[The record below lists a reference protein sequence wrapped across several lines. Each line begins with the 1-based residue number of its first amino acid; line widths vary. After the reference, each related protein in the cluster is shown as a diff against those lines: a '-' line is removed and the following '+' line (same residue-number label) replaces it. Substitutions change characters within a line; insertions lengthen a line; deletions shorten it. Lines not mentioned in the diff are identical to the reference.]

1 MAKILKIA
9 LEKVSYNADK
19 LYDYLPSNNKEFKT
33 GQMVLAPFGSSDAM
47 RRGIIIKIENSDD
60 ESRNLKSVC
69 FAFDSDPVINSEMIE
84 LIQWMKNKY
93 FCTYFDALHLIL
105 PPGLG
110 NNIEKIK
117 YKVIKEVDQKDFS
130 IQELNFMELI
140 CGLRKSIV
148 NLKEIS
154 SLKFPYY
161 SEVLESLISKGA
173 LEKCAYTEKS
183 IGCREI
189 NIFRI
194 CSETPKEKLRSE
206 NQKKV
211 FDFLKTNPQSTLNE
225 IVYFTGASKSVIDN
239 LAKKGILI
247 CEKSKK
253 YISPELKSFYNPDA
267 QQLKQ
272 NRKEINL
279 NEEQSYAYESIL
291 REYEKNGFSIS
302 LLHGITGSGKTCV
315 IIKLIDYILSENKT
329 AIFMVP
335 EIALTSQFVNL
346 FISRYGSGVAVIHS
360 GLTDWQRFDMW
371 KKIKSGE
378 IKLVVGT
385 RSAVF
390 APFENIGLIVIDEEH
405 EFTYKSEFSPRYD
418 TREVAAHRCKNSK
431 GMVVLSSATPSIKS
445 YWLAKSGKYN
455 LCEIKS
461 RYGQATL
468 PNIEI
473 IDMNNCDAVFDMNPL
488 SDKLISQI
496 KAETSFGNQVILLVN
511 NRGFNTF
518 AKCAN
523 CGALKMCPNCTVSL
537 SYHKANG
544 RLLCH
549 HCGYSAE
556 KTNNCSSCGK
566 EKLVYLGFGTQKI
579 EDILSEKFPN
589 ARILRLDSDIKNCN
603 KSFSTQIKDFELG
616 KYDILLG
623 TQMVSKGFNFPSV
636 TLVGVVSVDRSLC
649 DSDFGSFEK
658 AFALITQVVGRAGR
672 MTKPGKAIIQT
683 FNPENEVIET
693 ASKQDY
699 ISFYNNEILVRK
711 AMLNPPFCDIC
722 VLVFGGKYENKVI
735 EAARYVFEL
744 LKKIATENYQDIP
757 LRIFSPSE
765 AKIKMISKNYRYKI
779 IIKCKDNAKFRYMIN
794 DILEEFFR
802 NKNHRTV
809 KIFPW
814 INPDTIL

>member
-19 LYDYLPSNNKEFKT
+19 LYDYLPDNNKEFKI
-33 GQMVLAPFGSSDAM
+33 GQMVLAPFGNGNAK
-47 RRGIIIKIENSDD
+47 RRGLIIKIENSDD
-60 ESRNLKSVC
+60 ESRNLKSVH
-69 FAFDSDPVINSEMIE
+69 FAFDSDSVINLEMIE
-84 LIQWMKNKY
+84 LIQWMKSKY

-110 NNIEKIK
+110 NSIEKIK
-117 YKVIKEVDQKDFS
+117 YKIIEEANQKNFS
-130 IQELNFMELI
+130 VQELNFMELI
-140 CGLRKSIV
+140 RRFKKNTV

-154 SLKFPYY
+154 SLKFPRY
-161 SEVLESLISKGA
+161 SEILESLISKGA
-173 LEKCAYTEKS
+173 LEKCAYIEKS

-189 NIFRI
+189 NIFSVCGEI
-194 CSETPKEKLRSE
+194 PKEKLRSE

-211 FDFLKTNPQSTLNE
+211 FDFLKKNPQSTLNE
-225 IVYFTGASKSVIDN
+225 ITYFTGASRSVVN
-239 LAKKGILI
+239 SLTKKGVLI

-253 YISPELKSFYNPDA
+253 YMSPTPESFYNPNI

-272 NRKEINL
+272 NRKEIIL
-279 NEEQSYAYESIL
+279 NEEQLHAYESIL
-291 REYEKNGFSIS
+291 REYKKNGFSIS

-346 FISRYGSGVAVIHS
+346 FISRYGSNVAVIHS

-371 KKIKSGE
+371 GKIKSGE

-455 LCEIKS
+455 LCEMKS

-473 IDMNNCDAVFDMNPL
+473 IDMNDCDAAFDMQPFSN
-488 SDKLISQI
+488 KLISQVKI
-496 KAETSFGNQVILLVN
+496 EISLGNQVILLVN

-518 AKCAN
+518 AKCAH
-523 CGALKMCPNCTVSL
+523 CDALEMCPNCTVSL
-537 SYHKANG
+537 NYHKSNG

-549 HCGYSAE
+549 HCGYSTE
-556 KTNNCSSCGK
+556 KTKKCSSCGK

-589 ARILRLDSDIKNCN
+589 TRILRLDSDIKNCQR
-603 KSFSTQIKDFELG
+603 SLSTQIKDFELG

-623 TQMVSKGFNFPSV
+623 TQMVSKGFNFPGV
-636 TLVGVVSVDRSLC
+636 TLVGIVSVDRSLC
-649 DSDFGSFEK
+649 DSDFRSFEK

-672 MTKPGKAIIQT
+672 MAKPGKAIIQT

-722 VLVFGGKYENKVI
+722 IIVFSGKYENKVI
-735 EAARYVFEL
+735 AAADYVFEL
-744 LKKIATENYQDIP
+744 LKKIAIKNYHDIP
-757 LRIFSPSE
+757 LRIFSPLE

-779 IIKCKDNAKFRYMIN
+779 IIKCKDNAKFRRMI
-794 DILEEFFR
+794 DDMLEKFFQ
-802 NKNHRTV
+802 NKNHQTV
-809 KIFPW
+809 TIFPW